1 MTDIEAQNQTPEQA
15 LSNKLLSEAGA
26 MTQSLSPETTQKQLD
41 AQMDSLISG
50 IEDAAD
56 RGEIVGSTGK
66 QYSREDILNH
76 LSVLSSLIE
85 DAKKDGE
92 PISMNVLPRP
102 LRESFSLLVN
112 NEATSRTLQGSID
125 TAVAILKE
133 ERAGVRRPAPNV
145 GDIPF
150 SDKFSRSEVGAA
162 KTIVGLEAMMSGGES
177 LDDEEQEERE
187 QAIENLSEEATS
199 AAGIENPTE
208 HEAAGHFTLGQEV
221 SVRRSGGAMES
232 GWTVDFINKVDGT
245 AIVSSPDKTLEKTYK
260 ASELLRLNPIEAPDE
275 QVAHWPSTPEEY
287 DKLLSDL
294 HSKKLKQVL
303 ENPAEPFY
311 GDETDRGGINGNA
324 MSQEELQ
331 VLLQEAGHAGA
342 GIQPEVQE
350 AVMTQEQK
358 LAEMTQHLSSQD
370 KTLLDDYALAA
381 AAANRAAR
389 TGESDNK
396 GYYEAEK
403 AKALNQ
409 MSADAHDLAT
419 AYFKTK
425 YPE

>member
-1 MTDIEAQNQTPEQA
+1 MANIEAQNQTPEQA
-15 LSNKLLSEAGA
+15 LSGKLLLEAEA
-26 MTQSLSPETTQKQLD
+26 MTRSLGSERDQKQLD

-50 IEDAAD
+50 IEGAAD
-56 RGEIVGSTGK
+56 RGEITGSTGK

-92 PISMNVLPRP
+92 PVPMRVLPRP

-112 NEATSRTLQGSID
+112 NEATSRALQGSID
-125 TAVAILKE
+125 IAAAILKE
-133 ERAGVRRPAPNV
+133 EQAGQRQPAPRV

-150 SDKFSRSEVGAA
+150 SDKFPRSEVGAA

-177 LDDEEQEERE
+177 LDDEEQERE
-187 QAIENLSEEATS
+187 QTIENLSEEATS

-260 ASELLRLNPIEAPDE
+260 ASELLRLNPIEAPAE
-275 QVAHWPSTPEEY
+275 QAARWPRTHEEY
-287 DKLLSDL
+287 EKLLNDL
-294 HSKKLKQVL
+294 NDKKLQQALK
-303 ENPAEPFY
+303 NSTEPFY
-311 GDETDRGGINGNA
+311 GDETDEGGVNGNA
-324 MSQEELQ
+324 MSPKELQ
-331 VLLQEAGHAGA
+331 ELLQEVQKTEVGV
-342 GIQPEVQE
+342 QPEIQE
-350 AVMTQEQK
+350 AAMTHEQK
-358 LAEMTQHLSSQD
+358 LAEITQHLSSQD
-370 KTLLDDYALAA
+370 KTLLDSYALAA

-389 TGESDNK
+389 NGESDNK
-396 GYYEAEK
+396 RYYDAEK
-403 AKALNQ
+403 TKALNQ
-409 MSADAHDLAT
+409 MSADAYDLAA